1 MAAQRV
7 WQALKER
14 RGALLFLALFWA
26 LVFFVLQP
34 LSQQRYDAL
43 CLQHEQ
49 LFSLPESDD
58 TVQLTGG
65 ITLVQT
71 FRPEKDCRGLSLRVA
86 TYRRTNSARITF
98 FLMDEQMD
106 VLFSQDQDSAAWP
119 DNGYVSLSLPQ
130 PLKAGEEYS
139 LLIFSAEGPDGLN
152 PGLHLLNG
160 LGEGDQ
166 PLERN
171 GQLLAFSLQLA
182 ATVEHPQVYTLY
194 TALLIWLVV
203 GSLALALLL
212 RQADERGFLWY
223 ALLVGWLVAL
233 LLPFPDER
241 DEGTHFFKAV
251 ALTEG
256 KLEEMQD
263 ELIGCEL
270 PQGTLAPFSLRLLAA
285 SDASDWPGPLE
296 GEKEFI
302 ALSYVANVIPL
313 EHAVLAL
320 PVALLRALGAPLWLT
335 VFLSRLWC
343 YALYTALCWAA
354 IRRAGRF
361 KPIFFVVALLPFAQR
376 MAGLV
381 STDPLL
387 LGGALLFTATVL
399 RLWQGGQ
406 EGQPRTLSGW
416 DMASLLLSA
425 LLLSSVKYLGYAPM
439 LALLWA
445 VPRDCWRSRRQRVIL
460 GGALALMLLALAIWQ
475 LALLQRWPYTEDRS
489 GDTDIARQL
498 ASIGEDPV
506 AFLRV
511 LADYCFTI
519 LLGFRFLLPGKALLT
534 NLENLLAGL
543 ALILAPMLC
552 ADGRQC
558 AKDAQGKSRRLLR
571 ALCFALF
578 ALISLINMV
587 SLYLS
592 YTPVGSST
600 IVGLQTRYFIPQT
613 LLLLVGLSLALPQLK
628 PRRGSSALAM
638 LPVTLGVITTLQLLM
653 ELFG

>member
-7 WQALKER
+7 WRALKER

-43 CLQHEQ
+43 CLQHEPV
-49 LFSLPESDD
+49 FSLPECDD

-86 TYRRTNSARITF
+86 TYRRTNSARVTF
-98 FLMDEQMD
+98 FLMDAQDD

-119 DNGYVSLSLPQ
+119 DNGYVSLALPEA
-130 PLKAGEEYS
+130 LKAGAEYT

-256 KLEEMQD
+256 KLEEVQD

-270 PQGTLAPFSLRLLAA
+270 PQGTLAPFSLRRLAA
-285 SDASDWPGPLE
+285 SEASDWPGPLE

-302 ALSYVANVIPL
+302 ALSYVANVIPV

-399 RLWQGGQ
+399 RLWQSGQ
-406 EGQPRTLSGW
+406 EGQSRTLSGW

-425 LLLSSVKYLGYAPM
+425 LLAMNFILPAAS
-439 LALLWA
+439 LAI
-445 VPRDCWRSRRQRVIL
+445 DY
-460 GGALALMLLALAIWQ
+460 GALFGAYGDMLDALTDGDESGSEEEASTQKPAL
-475 LALLQRWPYTEDRS
+475 T
-489 GDTDIARQL
+489 
-498 ASIGEDPV
+498 
-506 AFLRV
+506 
-511 LADYCFTI
+511 
-519 LLGFRFLLPGKALLT
+519 
-534 NLENLLAGL
+534 
-543 ALILAPMLC
+543 
-552 ADGRQC
+552 GRQ
-558 AKDAQGKSRRLLR
+558 
-571 ALCFALF
+571 
-578 ALISLINMV
+578 I
-587 SLYLS
+587 
-592 YTPVGSST
+592 
-600 IVGLQTRYFIPQT
+600 
-613 LLLLVGLSLALPQLK
+613 
-628 PRRGSSALAM
+628 
-638 LPVTLGVITTLQLLM
+638 PVTLASGRTVQVHEDFKNYMDAMEKFFDDYVAILNAPDPDPLKLM
-653 ELFG
+653 QFYADYATYTAELYSYNDSDDLDEGDMAYYMEVRARPLSGLPN